1 MNKMDKV
8 QEFLKLLKAY
18 QANNASIDDIV
29 PVFEELDNFHHFW
42 HYIDDAD
49 IRSKNSDYAKMQNE
63 QLDMFIAALEVGH
76 YKKAN
81 EIAFL
86 Q

>member
-1 MNKMDKV
+1 MDKI
-8 QEFLKLLKAY
+8 QEFLKLLKAF
-18 QANNASIDDIV
+18 QANTASIDDVV
-29 PVFEELDNFHHFW
+29 PVFEELDYFHHFW

-63 QLDMFIAALEVGH
+63 QLDMFIAALEVGD

-81 EIAFL
+81 EVAFL